1 MQNAMQRDG
10 EDPSIMDL
18 DPEKSLTSQLDKEDD
33 VADEGPPLKD
43 DPTYSKYFK
52 MLKMVSRIVSCSS
65 F

>member
-18 DPEKSLTSQLDKEDD
+18 DPEKSIASQLDKEDEVVD
-33 VADEGPPLKD
+33 KGPPLKD

-52 MLKMVSRIVSCSS
+52 MLKMVSRIVSCSGL
-65 F
+65 